1 MTQVS
6 TQIVLHNAVIV
17 PKDKNGQWINESHD
31 SAKKVVIPR
40 NQYFFPWP
48 LLITNQ
54 FLFSTSAPILG
65 SGPHHIFGPR
75 AKLLSKN
82 QPFFDEIR
90 RILQVQGPIFKKFP
104 RPKSRKLEFFDRCD
118 VTYALRL
125 NERHCHLFLYMTFI
139 KLKPEICPL
148 SSFHA

>member
-75 AKLLSKN
+75 AKLSSKN
-82 QPFFDEIR
+82 QLFSMKFEKIYMFKGPFSKSF
-90 RILQVQGPIFKKFP
+90 Q
-104 RPKSRKLEFFDRCD
+104 SRKLEFLDRC
-118 VTYALRL
+118 YYFLRL
-125 NERHCHLFLYMTFI
+125 NERHGYLFLYTTFI

-148 SSFHA
+148 SSFQA